1 MSWTNEA
8 PDITF
13 IDWFYGHWVPTLE
26 DRFLSGD
33 ADKMRQW
40 SIEWAPLFDD
50 AWTDVML
57 WQSLQDYIILSELS
71 TNYEELQAA
80 FQDSLEAAQKDPTSD
95 EIVIDIEEAIDEGID
110 VLDVL
115 INTTRDL
122 IIDTIITG
130 TERNKG
136 VVETVIRAVGTEILT
151 GQNVIGDVIT
161 GIFGD
166 LQKGVDNSSTILG
179 DILEIL
185 QGSVRVYIE
194 NKINIPSDVFD
205 VVVGGIGDI
214 LSGEHD
220 FIDGVLATTL
230 EAMRQIFLDKIEKEA
245 PILIDIGRAIR
256 EQTEA
261 ETTSDEDMI
270 EEIAK
275 ISDPTIEGTGAKVL
289 ESVLAAAVKMG
300 RDGEQP
306 AWEDLY
312 KGFDPQIFR
321 ECNPIVETSDD
332 KRGWYDFG
340 TLSIEQ
346 KAKLVYFYGEKLRT
360 EGNVDAIMGDALY
373 MLGKVMGVLTIAT
386 ANSQRELYEYSRCVP
401 WEVFQVGDTLL
412 AYQRHI
418 LSREQAINEIKMRGY
433 NEARAETLIETGFIV
448 PDAASLYAMN
458 LRGLA
463 PGANLV
469 DRFQD
474 AGYDAQDAEALDAL
488 KYFIPPPQDLITMS
502 VRDVFTPEIVRKYR
516 QDEDFPPDFAKWA
529 KQQGISE
536 FWARKYWQAH
546 WVLPSVQMGY
556 EMLHRRV
563 ITEAE
568 LKDLMRAQDIM
579 PGWRDQLVEI
589 SYRPYTRVD
598 IRRMHR
604 VGVLS
609 DNQVYESY
617 RDIGYNDA
625 KAKTL
630 RDFTI
635 ELNRDDDDIQE
646 DLEGITRSSVLAAF
660 KDGIITRQTTDD
672 LLKEAGIGT
681 QARLIYVTDAELDI
695 ERRLRS
701 DKVDIILIEFERGVT
716 SESEAVLQITL
727 LALTRLEEN
736 EARLKL
742 RKMAA
747 KKVKLP
753 SKADL
758 DKFYKSDLI
767 DGETYEN
774 ELERLG
780 YPDRW
785 ITKYLHLLDM
795 GMIDDA

>member
-1 MSWTNEA
+1 
-8 PDITF
+8 
-13 IDWFYGHWVPTLE
+13 
-26 DRFLSGD
+26 
-33 ADKMRQW
+33 
-40 SIEWAPLFDD
+40 
-50 AWTDVML
+50 ML
-57 WQSLQDYIILSELS
+57 WESLKDYLILSNLAA
-71 TNYEELQAA
+71 NYDAIQAA
-80 FQDSLEAAQKDPTSD
+80 FQASLLEAQREPTPD
-95 EIVIDIEEAIDEGID
+95 DIIIDIEEAIDEGIGF
-110 VLDVL
+110 LDIL
-115 INTTRDL
+115 INATRDL

-130 TERNKG
+130 ATDNRGIVED
-136 VVETVIRAVGTEILT
+136 VVRAVGSEILT
-151 GQNVIGDVIT
+151 NQSSLGDLIT
-161 GIFGD
+161 GVFTNIQQGI
-166 LQKGVDNSSTILG
+166 DNSEGLLG
-179 DILEIL
+179 DILDIL
-185 QGSVRVYIE
+185 TGSVQVYIE
-194 NKINIPSDVFD
+194 NKISIPSDVFD

-214 LSGEHD
+214 LDGEHD

-230 EAMRQIFLDKIEKEA
+230 EAMRQIFLDKIEEEA
-245 PILIDIGRAIR
+245 PILIDIGVAIR

-261 ETTSDEDMI
+261 ETSADQEML
-270 EEIAK
+270 EQVSK
-275 ISDPTIEGTGAKVL
+275 VNDPTVDGTGA
-289 ESVLAAAVKMG
+289 SVLKSVLTAAVQMA

-306 AWEDLY
+306 SIEELY

-321 ECNPIVETSDD
+321 DCNPIITDPNDVP
-332 KRGWYDFG
+332 GWFDIPVLSEKAQEDLNKSWYEKFTGLG
-340 TLSIEQ
+340 T
-346 KAKLVYFYGEKLRT
+346 T
-360 EGNVDAIMGDALY
+360 EDIMHVVLY
-373 MLGKVMGVLTIAT
+373 ALGKTLGVLTISA
-386 ANSQRELYEYSRCVP
+386 ANAQRELYEYSRCVP
-401 WEVFQVGDTLL
+401 WEIFQVGDTIL

-418 LSREQAINEIKMRGY
+418 LSREQALTEIQMRGY
-433 NEARAETLIETGFIV
+433 NKVRAETLLETGFIV

-474 AGYDAQDAEALDAL
+474 IGYNVEDAEALDAL
-488 KYFIPPPQDLITMS
+488 KFFIPPPQDLITMS
-502 VRDVFTPEIVRKYR
+502 VRDVFTPEIVAQYR

-609 DNQVYESY
+609 DNQVYEAY

-625 KAKTL
+625 KATTL

-635 ELNRDDDDIQE
+635 ELNRDDDAIQE
-646 DLEGITRSSVLAAF
+646 DLEGITRSSVMAAF
-660 KDGIITRQTTDD
+660 KDGIITQQTADD

-681 QARLIYVTDAELDI
+681 QARLIYITDAELDI

-701 DKVDIILIEFERGVT
+701 DKVDTILIEFERGVT
-716 SESEAVLQITL
+716 NESEAVLQITL
-727 LALTRLEEN
+727 LSLTRLEEN

-758 DKFYKSDLI
+758 DKFFKADLI
-767 DGETYEN
+767 DDETYEG

-785 ITKYLHLLDM
+785 ITKYLTLLQM
-795 GMIDDA
+795 GMSDDA